1 MGSGEESI
9 LNLFKETTSDATIQ
23 EFVAYHAL
31 HLGPGVATAG
41 LTALSLR
48 SDAATRSCIDKLT
61 QAIQVFNESSDRY
74 ARRILF
80 LTWVLVFLT
89 LLQAVPVVGELVRF
103 LSHPK

>member
-9 LNLFKETTSDATIQ
+9 LNLFKETTRDAAIQ
-23 EFVAYHAL
+23 EFVAGHAL
-31 HLGPGVATAG
+31 HPSPGVAAAG

-48 SDAATRSCIDKLT
+48 SDVATRSCIEKLT

-74 ARRILF
+74 AKRILF

-89 LLQAVPVVGELVRF
+89 LFQAVPVVGELVRF
-103 LSHPK
+103 FSHQK